1 MKNFLNNKNYFA
13 LGIIA
18 FCGIIFVVG
27 IIFLYSKVKSHQ
39 ELSNPQSSET
49 EIEISFGEEKLSFEE
64 YCKRNPV
71 STCFDN
77 SQPTDFLY
85 KEEPV
90 AVMKAEEFSPQL
102 LNENTSIVSLGDEF
116 IAEIVK
122 QNVNLTPQIQT
133 NNEMMAKIPLLE
145 SDLIEN
151 LYEEELPDD
160 IIETAHK
167 LSANNIIPTK
177 KPPYFG
183 DKPLI
188 AVVID
193 DMGVSLKRTAD
204 IISVKAPLTSSFLT
218 YARNLNQQII
228 NAQNAGHEIMIHI
241 PMEAQSNVDVA
252 PDVLTTQMTPD
263 EIQTN
268 LQIMLNNFSNIKGGN
283 NHMGS
288 KLTEDKQRMLAV
300 MKVLKNKNM
309 FFLDSKTSSN
319 SKAEEAAK
327 EVGIPYAH
335 RHIFIDNNNEKNYI
349 LGQLAKAENVAYKY
363 GYAIAIGH
371 PKSQTFEA
379 LKDWLPTLK
388 EKGLI
393 LTPLS
398 KIVNILHPTKK

>member
-49 EIEISFGEEKLSFEE
+49 EIEISFEE

-102 LNENTSIVSLGDEF
+102 LNENTSMVSLGDEF

-167 LSANNIIPTK
+167 
-177 KPPYFG
+177 
-183 DKPLI
+183 
-188 AVVID
+188 
-193 DMGVSLKRTAD
+193 
-204 IISVKAPLTSSFLT
+204 
-218 YARNLNQQII
+218 
-228 NAQNAGHEIMIHI
+228 
-241 PMEAQSNVDVA
+241 
-252 PDVLTTQMTPD
+252 
-263 EIQTN
+263 
-268 LQIMLNNFSNIKGGN
+268 
-283 NHMGS
+283 
-288 KLTEDKQRMLAV
+288 
-300 MKVLKNKNM
+300 
-309 FFLDSKTSSN
+309 
-319 SKAEEAAK
+319 
-327 EVGIPYAH
+327 
-335 RHIFIDNNNEKNYI
+335 
-349 LGQLAKAENVAYKY
+349 
-363 GYAIAIGH
+363 
-371 PKSQTFEA
+371 
-379 LKDWLPTLK
+379 
-388 EKGLI
+388 
-393 LTPLS
+393 
-398 KIVNILHPTKK
+398 